1 MPPSEAT
8 RGLDDLALAVYLERL
23 FQGRRVLWLGD
34 ASTGAPDRAA
44 RVATTVLA
52 ADPRAIADR
61 VERENLSIVRL
72 SQGSPL
78 PAGPYDV
85 VVVPDL
91 PATGLATAD
100 RIRQLSG
107 ALARG
112 GVLVVAS
119 SNADASVRLG
129 RSPEVA
135 PLAYEAL
142 YELLAERFPAVRML
156 GQAPFVGYTVADFS
170 ATGQPSVVFDGS
182 LLGDASETPERFVA
196 LCGDAEIVLDA
207 YAVVQVS
214 ARSALA
220 TAPVSRSHAT
230 FESDTE
236 RQLGVLRDEVRAARE
251 RSEHLSRELDEQR
264 SQIRRPR
271 APSER
276 PPAPPS
282 APAFDPR
289 LAEVEAQLR
298 LSRDQR
304 DAGNVHA
311 EELEATL
318 SQRTAAL
325 ADLDGEIERLRMELS
340 SVRDE
345 SETRVSALRIAR
357 EELEKLR
364 ATPASPPEDYGRI
377 EASLRE
383 RAQEIIALHAEIERR
398 ETLVRDVVEELRSLR
413 EGQLVDE
420 TSAGA
425 DAERRLAETSA
436 RTAELEAQLR
446 TLKADREA
454 AIQRALRAE
463 TERTEAGF
471 RADEA
476 LGKLAEVAE
485 QQGRADEERG
495 RREAELSGFVRGLR
509 ARAAELEEMRGQA
522 EGRVGLLRLDLE
534 FAQAANLSL
543 ERAMADLREQF
554 EFQLVRA
561 TSAPGL
567 DVSPIERSESELAV
581 LRGERDGLRA
591 RLDDREAALL
601 ALQSAAPA
609 AAAQAGGAATSGAE
623 PSGAETSTAQTS
635 SAGPAD
641 AELAA
646 QLATAE
652 RDREA
657 LESRASELAAALAAA
672 EARASSERDRAND
685 LVARIDTRE
694 KSLKSLET
702 DAEERERDVRS
713 ATERTAALEADLRR
727 LTAALGDARGSLA
740 ALGTSI
746 DANAGA
752 ARQTLSGA
760 IEEAS
765 DGYDV
770 SEAGLLRQRIDALG
784 HEASDRDVLLR
795 SLTAQLQD
803 RDDRMRTLEQKAL
816 GASALETAAR
826 GADDEVRRA
835 LVDLQ
840 DRAAK
845 LAEDLTRERE
855 ARRAAEA
862 ATSTPR
868 ADADGEVRR
877 LHELLG
883 GRDAE
888 LLLVQGKM
896 RSSEREIRA
905 VRDAVAQARASLE
918 DLLATATTSG
928 DASSADRVGSL
939 LRLLSRF

>member
-44 RVATTVLA
+44 RVATSVLA

-61 VERENLSIVRL
+61 VERENLSVVRL

-100 RIRQLSG
+100 RIRQLAG

-129 RSPEVA
+129 RSPDIA

-196 LCGDAEIVLDA
+196 LCGDAEIMLDA

-276 PPAPPS
+276 PPAPQS

-289 LAEVEAQLR
+289 LADLELR
-298 LSRDQR
+298 LRASREQL

-311 EELEATL
+311 EELESTL

-325 ADLDGEIERLRMELS
+325 ADLDGEIERLRMELG

-364 ATPASPPEDYGRI
+364 ATPASGPEDYGRI

-383 RAQEIIALHAEIERR
+383 RAQEIIALQAEVERR
-398 ETLVRDVVEELRSLR
+398 ATLVRDLVEELRSLR
-413 EGQLVDE
+413 EGELVDE

-436 RTAELEAQLR
+436 RTAELESQLR
-446 TLKADREA
+446 TLRADREA

-534 FAQAANLSL
+534 FAKAANLSL
-543 ERAMADLREQF
+543 ERAIADLREQF

-567 DVSPIERSESELAV
+567 EVSPIERSEGELAV

-591 RLDDREAALL
+591 RLDDREAALV
-601 ALQSAAPA
+601 ALQSAASA
-609 AAAQAGGAATSGAE
+609 A
-623 PSGAETSTAQTS
+623 PKETSTAQTA

-641 AELAA
+641 AELTA

-652 RDREA
+652 RDRES

-672 EARASSERDRAND
+672 EARASTERDRAND
-685 LVARIDTRE
+685 LLVRIDTRE
-694 KSLKSLET
+694 KSLKSLEA
-702 DAEERERDVRS
+702 DAEERERDLRR
-713 ATERTAALEADLRR
+713 ATERTAALEADVRR

-765 DGYDV
+765 DGADV
-770 SEAGLLRQRIDALG
+770 SEAVVLRQRIDALV
-784 HEASDRDVLLR
+784 HEATDRDVLLR

-803 RDDRMRTLEQKAL
+803 RDDRMRTLEQKTA
-816 GASALETAAR
+816 GASALDTAAR

-835 LVDLQ
+835 LIDLQ

-862 ATSTPR
+862 ATSAPR

-888 LLLVQGKM
+888 LLLVQGKV

-918 DLLATATTSG
+918 DLLAAATTSG